1 MIKKYGFKIVAVIAL
16 LLMIASCSKLEL
28 AKPENIKYDGA
39 TITWNSVENADKYSI
54 QIDGGDVYTVTQNK
68 YPFSTTKESF
78 TVKISANSNASKIIE
93 SGQSEVTFIQLKQ
106 IKESDFIVDQDGN
119 FSWPVVNEATGYEV
133 KIDGGE
139 IVTTTSTNYKNEH
152 SGSHSFQVRAIVDAN
167 SSYWSKWSDA
177 KNINILNTVSKA
189 DIKYENG
196 LITWKY
202 VSGAKHY
209 EVRIN
214 GKLESD
220 NCNTT
225 QFAFD
230 AENDNFEVSIKA
242 IGNGV
247 TTFNGNDSEV
257 KKFVF
262 LDTIT
267 NFQVTDGVITWDEVA
282 GADGYLIKKNDVV
295 QSQVLT
301 TPSYDGL
308 SAGESTRIQIMPISN
323 DSTYFSDWS
332 VVQSITLLPTP
343 VVMWNNDLELNG
355 QANNNLYWNGVN
367 NAKGYTVKIVYPN
380 GKEELKTFG
389 ENVRD
394 FAEAYLEIG
403 EYQISV
409 KAEADSASS
418 NYFSSTFSKPF
429 TITRLT
435 APSAASQNYI
445 TSDISDISKGFTV
458 TFEKNAYASKYNLY
472 QDDNFIQETN
482 GSQFAVTELIGKDV
496 LEMQT
501 YNFKIQSVGSYD
513 SSRQE
518 VRLSSL
524 RQQSL
529 SFEITILAVP
539 KNCTISGYQFS
550 YTSVEQ
556 ATKYLVSRGSGD
568 PIVENTTYHDLS
580 DLQAGSD
587 YNIKVCAMGN
597 GTNVLPSNYSAPIA
611 IHRLDAPTNV
621 RIGTEYEAEGTLIF
635 EPVLNAESYEVV
647 FNGDGNA
654 IKVDTIPNINQYI
667 KEEGTTLY
675 LQSVANCFN
684 KEGTVYY
691 MTSAPSMTYEFIKLA
706 APRFGD
712 ITFSDSELIWNAPNN
727 INTAQ
732 YTPTYQVYYDDGIKI
747 YEGEKNGTTM
757 DITYLEGGTS
767 YTFKVKAI
775 GDGQNYINSEMSVSV
790 TIYKLASPKVIKEK
804 GKYIFDSV
812 LNAVSYS
819 IFIDGD
825 LVQTFTHEEGKTYSI
840 EPKFDQIKTYQ
851 IEVKAIGDGGYSVI
865 SSNPTVIMQ
874 KTEQLTTPEFK
885 VGYSESSYS
894 QTGEII
900 VNITQESKYALG
912 YACSIGGNLGT
923 TETTEYRFTPNSTGT
938 FTVRVYALGGGFD
951 ENGVYYIDSQP
962 KGGNSSTSITLLH
975 SVNYAE
981 INVTAGGYLSWPNV
995 ENNLGY
1001 ELEIA
1006 INDGEFVNYGT
1017 IGKANFVIE
1026 NFKEITKLKVR
1037 VRAVGNG
1044 TNIITAAWAE
1054 REWTTFGH

>member
-1 MIKKYGFKIVAVIAL
+1 MIKKYMFKIVVVIAFL
-16 LLMIASCSKLEL
+16 FVLAGCSRLEL
-28 AKPENIKYDGA
+28 TKPENIKYDGA

-119 FSWPVVNEATGYEV
+119 LSWPVVNEATGYEV

-139 IVTTTSTNYKNEH
+139 IVTTTSANYKNEYT
-152 SGSHSFQVRAIVDAN
+152 GSHSFQVRAVVESN
-167 SSYWSKWSDA
+167 SCYWSKWSDA
-177 KNINILNTVSKA
+177 KNINILNTVSKD

-196 LITWKY
+196 LISWKY

-214 GKLESD
+214 GNLLSD

-225 QFAFD
+225 QISYF
-230 AENDNFEVSIKA
+230 AENTNFEVSIKA

-247 TTFNGNDSEV
+247 TTFNGKDSEV
-257 KKFVF
+257 KKFVY

-267 NFQVTDGVITWDEVA
+267 NFQVTDGIVTWDEVA
-282 GADGYLIKKNDVV
+282 SADGYLIKINNVV
-295 QSQVLT
+295 QNNILT
-301 TPSYDGL
+301 SPLYDGVV
-308 SAGESTRIQIMPISN
+308 AGKPTSIQIMPISN

-332 VVQSITLLPTP
+332 VLQSITLLPTP

-355 QANNNLYWNGVN
+355 QANNNLYWDGVN
-367 NAKGYTVKIVYPN
+367 NAKGYTVKIIYPN

-409 KAEADSASS
+409 KAESDSASS
-418 NYFSSTFSKPF
+418 TYYSSTFSEPF
-429 TITRLT
+429 IITRLA

-445 TSDISDISKGFTV
+445 TSDASDISKGFTV
-458 TFEKNAYASKYNLY
+458 TFEKNVYASEYYLY
-472 QDDNFIQETN
+472 QDDNLIEQSN
-482 GSQFAVTELIGKDV
+482 GSQFAVTDLIKKDV
-496 LEMQT
+496 LEMQKF
-501 YNFKIQSVGSYD
+501 NFIIQSIGSYD
-513 SSRQE
+513 SARRE

-524 RQQSL
+524 REQSL

-539 KNCTISGYQFS
+539 KNCTISGYQYS
-550 YTSVEQ
+550 YSSVEQ

-568 PIVENTTYHDLS
+568 PIVENTTFHDLS
-580 DLQAGSD
+580 DLQSGSD

-597 GTNVLPSNYSAPIA
+597 GTNVLPSNYSTPIA
-611 IHRLDAPTNV
+611 VYRLEAPTNV
-621 RIGTEYEAEGTLIF
+621 RIGTEYEAEGTLIY
-635 EPVLNAESYEVV
+635 EPVLNAVSYDIV

-667 KEEGTTLY
+667 REEGTTLY

-691 MTSAPSMTYEFIKLA
+691 MTSAPSSTYKFIKLA

-712 ITFSDSELIWNAPNN
+712 IAFSDSELIWNSPNN

-757 DITYLEGGTS
+757 DITYLEGGSS

-790 TIYKLASPKVIKEK
+790 TIYKLASPQITR
-804 GKYIFDSV
+804 GKDNYVFDSV

-819 IFIDGD
+819 VFIDGE
-825 LVQTFTHEEGKTYSI
+825 LVQTITHEEGKTYSI
-840 EPKFDQIKTYQ
+840 KPKFDEIKTYK
-851 IEVKAIGDGGYSVI
+851 IEVKAIGDGGYNVI
-865 SSNPTVIMQ
+865 SSDPTIIMQ
-874 KTEQLTTPEFK
+874 ETEQLTTPDFK

-894 QTGEII
+894 KTGEII

-912 YACSIGGNLGT
+912 YACSIGGNLGI
-923 TETTEYRFTPNSTGT
+923 TETTEYRFIPNSTGT
-938 FTVRVYALGGGFD
+938 FTVKVYALGGGFD

-975 SVNYAE
+975 SVTHSE

-995 ENNLGY
+995 ENHLGY
-1001 ELEIA
+1001 EIEIA

-1017 IGKANFVIE
+1017 IGKANYVIE
-1026 NFKEITKLKVR
+1026 NFREITKLKIR
-1037 VRAVGNG
+1037 IRAVGNG
-1044 TNIITAAWAE
+1044 TNVITAEWTE
-1054 REWTTFGH
+1054 KEWTTFGH